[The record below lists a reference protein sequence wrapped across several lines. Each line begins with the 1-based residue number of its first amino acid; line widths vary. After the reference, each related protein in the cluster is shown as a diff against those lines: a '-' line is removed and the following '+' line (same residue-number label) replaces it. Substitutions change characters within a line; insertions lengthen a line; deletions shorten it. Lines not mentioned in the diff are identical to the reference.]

1 MHEMS
6 SHAHLEGMG
15 HAICAERW
23 STFQV
28 SNVWEQDYAVD
39 RLVYRY

>member
-6 SHAHLEGMG
+6 SRAHPRGWVMP
-15 HAICAERW
+15 CAERW
-23 STFQV
+23 STLGQY
-28 SNVWEQDYAVD
+28 VWERDYAVD